1 MKFFNAPR
9 VSSPRSL
16 MLPGPAP
23 VAGGVPLLLVLL
35 PVLLPPPPPL
45 LLEGAASVAPSVAP
59 SFFPS
64 VVLHRPRRTK
74 CNAIARCDAA
84 VAAPFTTPDRTN
96 IF

>member
-23 VAGGVPLLLVLL
+23 AAGGVPLLLVLL
-35 PVLLPPPPPL
+35 PLLLPL
-45 LLEGAASVAPSVAP
+45 LLEGAASVAPTVAP

-64 VVLHRPRRTK
+64 VVSHRPRRTK
-74 CNAIARCDAA
+74 CSAIARCDAA